1 MVRSWAVSAQSLWS
15 CASST
20 SLAFP
25 PKVNQIDCSHP
36 QSTQFSFA
44 AGMWELLCARPELR
58 VLLAG
63 PTGSGKT
70 TVGELIK
77 RSVNPKG
84 PHIDLENVVTPTIGM
99 NIVRARLGA
108 ADMTV
113 MDVGGTVSA
122 LLCAIDAGSC
132 CFIALR
138 WTRYSSSFTLWRGAA
153 DALVVA
159 AVPEGGLRRRGIRI

>member
-1 MVRSWAVSAQSLWS
+1 
-15 CASST
+15 
-20 SLAFP
+20 
-25 PKVNQIDCSHP
+25 
-36 QSTQFSFA
+36 
-44 AGMWELLCARPELR
+44 MWELLCARPELR

-99 NIVRARLGA
+99 NVVRARLGA

-122 LLCAIDAGSC
+122 LLRIRFSVFLVRARTAALCCGSHAIFLTHSLA
-132 CFIALR
+132 
-138 WTRYSSSFTLWRGAA
+138 RGAA
-153 DALVVA
+153 DALAVA
-159 AVPEGGLRRRGIRI
+159 ALSEGGLRRRGVRI

>member
-1 MVRSWAVSAQSLWS
+1 M
-15 CASST
+15 
-20 SLAFP
+20 LAPLHLVVLIWIP
-25 PKVNQIDCSHP
+25 PQLNQIDCSRP
-36 QSTQFSFA
+36 QIAQFSFA

-99 NIVRARLGA
+99 NVVRARLGA

-122 LLCAIDAGSC
+122 LLCFVQQVPTTSLGCGEHAILVTHSPAPGC
-132 CFIALR
+132 CRCAR
-138 WTRYSSSFTLWRGAA
+138 CGRAT
-153 DALVVA
+153 
-159 AVPEGGLRRRGIRI
+159 